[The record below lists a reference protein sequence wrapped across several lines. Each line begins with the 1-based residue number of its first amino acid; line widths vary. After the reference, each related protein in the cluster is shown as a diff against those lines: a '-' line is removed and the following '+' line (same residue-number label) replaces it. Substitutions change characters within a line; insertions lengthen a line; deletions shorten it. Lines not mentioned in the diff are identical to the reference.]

1 MALELVNSGPKMD
14 WTMDTKIYDRYLQW
28 KYSVELI
35 FSSALS
41 KATPAEKSSYI
52 RLWMGPEAMPLIQKW
67 TSTGKIDFSTPE
79 EIPGAGGRARVPLSN
94 GFIIQ
99 TFWDLLEE
107 ELKPKGNKLISIL
120 ELLSDKSK
128 QGSKPLNDWLSYV
141 YSLVETCEYGVSK
154 DRIIRDILF
163 KGCAS
168 AKAKD
173 TIIRRGDQVSLAD
186 VIEILQTEDATSN
199 THETIKE
206 IDSTTRMDPV
216 ASVHYASYENNKKS
230 KKKHHSTEQNT
241 PPNNSTKSSKSCLR
255 CGKPYFQGHD
265 AECKAIGATC
275 NECFKTGHFQ
285 IVCGSLGR
293 LPKRV
298 QKPNST
304 DRKAA
309 HSISDAPAQAPVGFY
324 NEQGT
329 WVAEPPRPSPSIQAV
344 HSLSVVHPVIQDI
357 QDIQDIHPEANPET
371 SLTQGMAESQISF
384 RESKQTFSSSKKQ
397 VSSRTG
403 SKLHTKSIEKQP
415 IRQNSTKSSS
425 SSVLQVSKQSQ
436 GDQDI
441 QNSTEV
447 SVQSF
452 RDTETDPE
460 TTSNADA
467 GDSKKF
473 QVSNFRNNLQ
483 RKGEVML
490 SLPID
495 STQFQQ
501 FCKELND
508 KELFLCRDLLE
519 KEIYGK

>member
-141 YSLVETCEYGVSK
+141 YNLVETCNYGVSK

-173 TIIRRGDQVSLAD
+173 TIIRRGDQISLAD

-241 PPNNSTKSSKSCLR
+241 PSNNSTKSSKSCFR

-285 IVCGSLGR
+285 VVCGSLGR
-293 LPKRV
+293 LPRRV

-304 DRKAA
+304 DRKTAQQ
-309 HSISDAPAQAPVGFY
+309 HSLSGSPVQAPVGFY
-324 NEQGT
+324 NEQGN
-329 WVAEPPRPSPSIQAV
+329 WVAEPPRPPPTVKSMC
-344 HSLSVVHPVIQDI
+344 SLSVVHPAI
-357 QDIQDIHPEANPET
+357 QDIQDIHPEIDPELP
-371 SLTQGMAESQISF
+371 STQRMSQSQISF
-384 RESKQTFSSSKKQ
+384 RETKQTFSSSKKQ

-403 SKLHTKSIEKQP
+403 SKLHANSMEKQP
-415 IRQNSTKSSS
+415 MRQNSTKSSS
-425 SSVLQVSKQSQ
+425 SSVLQVSKRSPR
-436 GDQDI
+436 DQDI
-441 QNSTEV
+441 QQSPNV

-460 TTSNADA
+460 TTSNADT

-473 QVSNFRNNLQ
+473 QVSNFRNDLQ

-508 KELFLCRDLLE
+508 KELFQCRDLLE

>member
-1 MALELVNSGPKMD
+1 MALQLVDSGPKMD
-14 WTMDTKIYDRYLQW
+14 WTMDSKIYDRYLIW
-28 KYSVELI
+28 KSDVELI

-41 KATPAEKSSYI
+41 QATPSEKSAYL
-52 RLWMGPEAMPLIQKW
+52 RLWMGREGKPLLNKW
-67 TSTGKIDFSTPE
+67 ISTGRIDFSNPE
-79 EIPGAGGRARVPLSN
+79 EIPATQGRARVPLSN

-99 TFWDLLEE
+99 TFWDLLEL

-128 QGSKPLNDWLSYV
+128 QGSKPLNEWLSYV
-141 YSLVETCEYGVSK
+141 YNLVETCNYGDSK
-154 DRIIRDILF
+154 ERIIRDILF

-173 TIIRRGDQVSLAD
+173 TIIRKGDQILLSEVLD
-186 VIEILQTEDATSN
+186 ILQAEDATSN
-199 THETIKE
+199 THQTIKE
-206 IDSTTRMDPV
+206 IDSTPRME
-216 ASVHYASYENNKKS
+216 VHYASYENNKKS
-230 KKKHHSTEQNT
+230 KKKPHSTEQNT
-241 PPNNSTKSSKSCLR
+241 NSNNSTKSSKSCFR

-304 DRKAA
+304 DTKAT
-309 HSISDAPAQAPVGFY
+309 HYISGASALAPVGFY
-324 NEQGT
+324 NEQGN

-371 SLTQGMAESQISF
+371 SLTQGMAKSQISF

-403 SKLHTKSIEKQP
+403 SKLHAKSMEKQP
-415 IRQNSTKSSS
+415 IRQSSTKSSS
-425 SSVLQVSKQSQ
+425 SSVLQISKQSQ

-441 QNSTEV
+441 QTSTKV

-460 TTSNADA
+460 TTSNADT

-473 QVSNFRNNLQ
+473 QVSNFRNDLQ
-483 RKGEVML
+483 RKGEVIL
-490 SLPID
+490 QSSNRFYTI
-495 STQFQQ
+495 STVLQGTQ
-501 FCKELND
+501 
-508 KELFLCRDLLE
+508 
-519 KEIYGK
+519 

>member
-1 MALELVNSGPKMD
+1 MAGKVVDSGPMMD
-14 WTMDTKIYDRYLQW
+14 WTRDNQIYTRYRMW
-28 KYSVELI
+28 KAKVELH
-35 FSSALS
+35 FSSIYADY
-41 KATPAEKSSYI
+41 TMEQKSAFL
-52 RLWMGPEAMPLIQKW
+52 RLWMGDEGLPLIMKW
-67 TSTGKIDFSTPE
+67 TDTGRLDFSKTSDPPSSGY
-79 EIPGAGGRARVPLSN
+79 IL
-94 GFIIQ
+94 Q
-99 TFWDLLEE
+99 TYWDLLEE
-107 ELKPKGNKLISIL
+107 ELKPKGNRLISIQ
-120 ELLSDKSK
+120 ELFSDKSR
-128 QGSKPLNDWLSYV
+128 QGSRTLNNWLTYV
-141 YSLVETCEYGVSK
+141 YNLVESCNYGDSK
-154 DRIIRDILF
+154 ERIIRDILF
-163 KGCAS
+163 VGCS
-168 AKAKD
+168 SQNAKD
-173 TIIRRGDQVSLAD
+173 SIVRKGEDIKLQEVLN
-186 VIEILQTEDATSN
+186 ILQME
-199 THETIKE
+199 E
-206 IDSTTRMDPV
+206 STRRTLQMVNSEYPTTTP
-216 ASVHYASYENNKKS
+216 SQVHYASYENNKKS
-230 KKKHHSTEQNT
+230 KKKHHSSEQNANS
-241 PPNNSTKSSKSCLR
+241 NNSTKSSKSCFR

-304 DRKAA
+304 DTKAT
-309 HSISDAPAQAPVGFY
+309 HYISGAPAQAPVGFY
-324 NEQGT
+324 NEQGN

-371 SLTQGMAESQISF
+371 SLTQGMAKSQISF

-403 SKLHTKSIEKQP
+403 SKLHAKSMEKQP
-415 IRQNSTKSSS
+415 IRQSLTKSSS
-425 SSVLQVSKQSQ
+425 SSVLQISKQSQ

-441 QNSTEV
+441 QTSTKV

-460 TTSNADA
+460 TTSNADT

-473 QVSNFRNNLQ
+473 QVSNFRNDLQ
-483 RKGEVML
+483 RKGEVIIQ
-490 SLPID
+490 LPID

-508 KELFLCRDLLE
+508 KELFQCRDLLE

>member
-1 MALELVNSGPKMD
+1 MALQLVDSGPKMD
-14 WTMDTKIYDRYLQW
+14 WTMDSKIYDRYLIW
-28 KYSVELI
+28 KSDVELI

-41 KATPAEKSSYI
+41 QATPSEKSAYL
-52 RLWMGPEAMPLIQKW
+52 RLWMGREGKPLLNKW
-67 TSTGKIDFSTPE
+67 ISTGRIDFSNPE
-79 EIPGAGGRARVPLSN
+79 EIPATQGRARVPLSN

-99 TFWDLLEE
+99 TFWDLLEI

-128 QGSKPLNDWLSYV
+128 QGSKPLNEWLSYV
-141 YSLVETCEYGVSK
+141 YNLVETCNYGDSK
-154 DRIIRDILF
+154 ERIIRDILF

-173 TIIRRGDQVSLAD
+173 TIIRKGDQILLSEVLD
-186 VIEILQTEDATSN
+186 ILQAEDATSN
-199 THETIKE
+199 THQTIKE
-206 IDSTTRMDPV
+206 IDSTPST
-216 ASVHYASYENNKKS
+216 ASVHYASYESNKKS

-241 PPNNSTKSSKSCLR
+241 PSNNSTKSSKSCFR

-304 DRKAA
+304 DTKAQHITFQVPQRKLQLD
-309 HSISDAPAQAPVGFY
+309 STMNKVIGWQNLPDLPLRFKQFILFQLCIQSFKTFKTFKTFIQK
-324 NEQGT
+324 
-329 WVAEPPRPSPSIQAV
+329 SIQKLP
-344 HSLSVVHPVIQDI
+344 SRKEWQNLKFLS
-357 QDIQDIHPEANPET
+357 ENP
-371 SLTQGMAESQISF
+371 SRRSVLQ
-384 RESKQTFSSSKKQ
+384 REQ

-403 SKLHTKSIEKQP
+403 SKLHAKSMEKQP
-415 IRQNSTKSSS
+415 IRQSSTKSSS

-441 QNSTEV
+441 QNSTKV

-460 TTSNADA
+460 TY
-467 GDSKKF
+467 
-473 QVSNFRNNLQ
+473 LQ
-483 RKGEVML
+483 
-490 SLPID
+490 
-495 STQFQQ
+495 
-501 FCKELND
+501 
-508 KELFLCRDLLE
+508 CR
-519 KEIYGK
+519 YR

>member
-1 MALELVNSGPKMD
+1 MALQLVDSGPKMD
-14 WTMDTKIYDRYLQW
+14 WTMDSKIYDRYLIW
-28 KYSVELI
+28 KSDVELI

-41 KATPAEKSSYI
+41 QATPSEKSAYL
-52 RLWMGPEAMPLIQKW
+52 RLWMGREGKPLLNKW
-67 TSTGKIDFSTPE
+67 ISTGRIDFSNPE
-79 EIPGAGGRARVPLSN
+79 EIPATQGRARVPLSN

-99 TFWDLLEE
+99 TFWDLLEI

-128 QGSKPLNDWLSYV
+128 QGSKPLNEWLSYV
-141 YSLVETCEYGVSK
+141 YNLVETCNYGDSK
-154 DRIIRDILF
+154 ERIIRDILF

-173 TIIRRGDQVSLAD
+173 TIIRKGDQILLSEVLD
-186 VIEILQTEDATSN
+186 ILQAEDATSN
-199 THETIKE
+199 THQTIKE
-206 IDSTTRMDPV
+206 IDSTPST
-216 ASVHYASYENNKKS
+216 ASVHYASYESNKKS

-241 PPNNSTKSSKSCLR
+241 PSNNSTKSSKSCFR

-304 DRKAA
+304 DTKAT
-309 HSISDAPAQAPVGFY
+309 HYISGAPAQAPVGFY
-324 NEQGT
+324 NEQGN

-371 SLTQGMAESQISF
+371 SLTQGMAKSQISF

-403 SKLHTKSIEKQP
+403 SKLHAKSMEKQP

-425 SSVLQVSKQSQ
+425 SSVLQISKQSQ

-460 TTSNADA
+460 TTSNADT

-473 QVSNFRNNLQ
+473 QVSNFRNDLQ

>member
-1 MALELVNSGPKMD
+1 MALQLVDSGPKMD
-14 WTMDTKIYDRYLQW
+14 WTMDSKIYDRYLIW
-28 KYSVELI
+28 KSDVELI

-41 KATPAEKSSYI
+41 QATPSEKSAYL
-52 RLWMGPEAMPLIQKW
+52 RLWMGREGKPLLNKW
-67 TSTGKIDFSTPE
+67 ISTGRIDFSNPE
-79 EIPGAGGRARVPLSN
+79 EIPATQGRARVPLSN

-99 TFWDLLEE
+99 TFWDLLEI

-128 QGSKPLNDWLSYV
+128 QGSKPLNEWLSYV
-141 YSLVETCEYGVSK
+141 YNLVETCNYGDSK
-154 DRIIRDILF
+154 ERIIRDILF

-173 TIIRRGDQVSLAD
+173 TIIRKGDQILLSEVLD
-186 VIEILQTEDATSN
+186 ILQAEDATSN
-199 THETIKE
+199 THQTIKE
-206 IDSTTRMDPV
+206 IDSTPST
-216 ASVHYASYENNKKS
+216 ASVHYASYESNKKS
-230 KKKHHSTEQNT
+230 KKKHHSTEQNA
-241 PPNNSTKSSKSCLR
+241 PSNNSTKSSKSCFR

-265 AECKAIGATC
+265 AECKAKGATC

-304 DRKAA
+304 DTKAT
-309 HSISDAPAQAPVGFY
+309 HYISGAPVQAPVGFY
-324 NEQGT
+324 NEQGN
-329 WVAEPPRPSPSIQAV
+329 WVAEPPRPSPSIQTV

-371 SLTQGMAESQISF
+371 SLTQGMAKSQISF
-384 RESKQTFSSSKKQ
+384 RESKQTFSSSKRQ

-403 SKLHTKSIEKQP
+403 SKLHANSMEKQP

-425 SSVLQVSKQSQ
+425 SSVLQISKQSQ

-441 QNSTEV
+441 QNSTNV

-460 TTSNADA
+460 TTFNADT

-473 QVSNFRNNLQ
+473 QVSNFRNDLQ

-490 SLPID
+490 CLPID

>member
-67 TSTGKIDFSTPE
+67 TSTGKIDFSTAE
-79 EIPGAGGRARVPLSN
+79 EIPGTGGRARVPLSN
-94 GFIIQ
+94 GFVIQ

-128 QGSKPLNDWLSYV
+128 QGSKPLNEWLSYV
-141 YSLVETCEYGVSK
+141 YNLVETCEYGVSR

-168 AKAKD
+168 TKARD
-173 TIIRRGDQVSLAD
+173 TIIRRGDQISLAD

-206 IDSTTRMDPV
+206 IDSTPRMDPV
-216 ASVHYASYENNKKS
+216 VSVHYASYENNKKS

-241 PPNNSTKSSKSCLR
+241 PSNNSTKSSKSCFR

-293 LPKRV
+293 LPRRV

-324 NEQGT
+324 NEQGD
-329 WVAEPPRPSPSIQAV
+329 WVSEPPRPSPSIQTV

-357 QDIQDIHPEANPET
+357 QDIHPEADTELP
-371 SLTQGMAESQISF
+371 STQGMTQSQILS
-384 RESKQTFSSSKKQ
+384 RENSKTFNFSRDAVSNRSGLQKQ
-397 VSSRTG
+397 AIST
-403 SKLHTKSIEKQP
+403 EKQP
-415 IRQNSTKSSS
+415 MWQNSTKSFS
-425 SSVLQVSKQSQ
+425 SSVLQVSQRSPRDPDIQQSQ
-436 GDQDI
+436 
-441 QNSTEV
+441 NV

-452 RDTETDPE
+452 CDTETDPE
-460 TTSNADA
+460 TTFNADT

-473 QVSNFRNNLQ
+473 QVSNFRNDLQ

-490 SLPID
+490 CLPID

-501 FCKELND
+501 FCKKLND

>member
-1 MALELVNSGPKMD
+1 MALELANSGPKMD
-14 WTMDTKIYDRYLQW
+14 WTRDTKIYERYLQW

-67 TSTGKIDFSTPE
+67 QSTGKIDFSTPE
-79 EIPGAGGRARVPLSN
+79 EIPGASGRARVPVSS

-128 QGSKPLNDWLSYV
+128 QGSKPLNEWLSYV
-141 YSLVETCEYGVSK
+141 YTLVETCNYGDSR

-168 AKAKD
+168 AKARD
-173 TIIRRGDQVSLAD
+173 TIIRRGDQILLAE
-186 VIEILQTEDATSN
+186 VIEILQTEDATNN

-206 IDSTTRMDPV
+206 IDSTPPV
-216 ASVHYASYENNKKS
+216 QVHYASYENNKKS
-230 KKKHHSTEQNT
+230 RKKPPSTEQNANS
-241 PPNNSTKSSKSCLR
+241 NNSTKSSKSCFR
-255 CGKPYFQGHD
+255 CGKPYFKGHD
-265 AECKAIGATC
+265 AECKAVGATC

-293 LPKRV
+293 LPRNM
-298 QKPNST
+298 QKSNST
-304 DRKAA
+304 DRKAT
-309 HSISDAPAQAPVGFY
+309 HFISGVPAQAQVGFY
-324 NEQGT
+324 NEQGD
-329 WVAEPPRPSPSIQAV
+329 WVSEPPRPSIKPM
-344 HSLSVVHPVIQDI
+344 HSLSVVQPTSVI
-357 QDIQDIHPEANPET
+357 QDIQDIHPEASPET
-371 SLTQGMAESQISF
+371 SLTQGMAQSQNFLSES
-384 RESKQTFSSSKKQ
+384 SKTFSPSRDTFSI
-397 VSSRTG
+397 RTG
-403 SKLHTKSIEKQP
+403 SDLQAFPMRKQP
-415 IRQNSTKSSS
+415 MRQISSNPLS
-425 SSVLQVSKQSQ
+425 SPVLQASLQSP
-436 GDQDI
+436 GDHYI

-447 SVQSF
+447 SVTSF

-460 TTSNADA
+460 TTSNSDTTI
-467 GDSKKF
+467 SKKF
-473 QVSNFRNNLQ
+473 QVSNFRNDLQ
-483 RKGEVML
+483 RKGEMIL

-495 STQFQQ
+495 STQFQE
-501 FCKELND
+501 FCNSLND

-519 KEIYGK
+519 KKIYGK

>member
-1 MALELVNSGPKMD
+1 MALQLVDSGPKMD
-14 WTMDTKIYDRYLQW
+14 WTMDSKIYDRYLIW
-28 KYSVELI
+28 KSDVELI

-41 KATPAEKSSYI
+41 KATPSEKSAYL
-52 RLWMGPEAMPLIQKW
+52 RLWMGREGKPLLNKW
-67 TSTGKIDFSTPE
+67 ISTGRIDFSNPE
-79 EIPGAGGRARVPLSN
+79 EIPATQGRARVPLSN

-99 TFWDLLEE
+99 TFWDLLEI

-128 QGSKPLNDWLSYV
+128 QGSKPLNEWLSYV
-141 YSLVETCEYGVSK
+141 YNLVETCNYGDSK
-154 DRIIRDILF
+154 ERIIRDILF

-173 TIIRRGDQVSLAD
+173 TIIRKGDQILLSEVLD
-186 VIEILQTEDATSN
+186 ILQAEDATSN
-199 THETIKE
+199 THQTIKE
-206 IDSTTRMDPV
+206 IDSTPST
-216 ASVHYASYENNKKS
+216 ASVHYASYESNKKS

-241 PPNNSTKSSKSCLR
+241 PSNNSTKSSKSCFR

-293 LPKRV
+293 LPRRV

-304 DRKAA
+304 DRKTAQQ

-324 NEQGT
+324 NEQGN
-329 WVAEPPRPSPSIQAV
+329 WVAEPPRPSPSIQTV

-357 QDIQDIHPEANPET
+357 PDIQDIHPEVNPET
-371 SLTQGMAESQISF
+371 SLTQGMAKSQISF

-403 SKLHTKSIEKQP
+403 SNFQAFSTKKQP
-415 IRQNSTKSSS
+415 IRQKSTNSSS
-425 SSVLQVSKQSQ
+425 SSVLQVSKRSPR
-436 GDQDI
+436 DQDI
-441 QNSTEV
+441 QNSTNV

-460 TTSNADA
+460 TTSNADT

-473 QVSNFRNNLQ
+473 QVSNFRNDLQ

>member
-67 TSTGKIDFSTPE
+67 TSTGKIDFSNSE
-79 EIPGAGGRARVPLSN
+79 EIPSTDGRARVPLSN

-141 YSLVETCEYGVSK
+141 YNLVETCNYGVSK

-173 TIIRRGDQVSLAD
+173 TIIRRGDQISLAD
-186 VIEILQTEDATSN
+186 VIEILQTEDATNN

-206 IDSTTRMDPV
+206 IDSTT
-216 ASVHYASYENNKKS
+216 ASVHYASYESNKKS

-241 PPNNSTKSSKSCLR
+241 PSNNSTKSSKSCFR

-285 IVCGSLGR
+285 VVCGSLGR

-304 DRKAA
+304 DTKAT
-309 HSISDAPAQAPVGFY
+309 HYISEAPAQVPSGFY
-324 NEQGT
+324 NEQGN
-329 WVAEPPRPSPSIQAV
+329 WVAEPPRPSPSIQTV
-344 HSLSVVHPVIQDI
+344 HSLSVVQPTSVIQDI
-357 QDIQDIHPEANPET
+357 QGIHPEIDPELP
-371 SLTQGMAESQISF
+371 SMQGMSQSQISF
-384 RESKQTFSSSKKQ
+384 RETKQTFNFSRDA
-397 VSSRTG
+397 VSNRSG
-403 SKLHTKSIEKQP
+403 SISQAISTEKQP
-415 IRQNSTKSSS
+415 MRQNSTKSSS
-425 SSVLQVSKQSQ
+425 SSVLQVSQQSPR
-436 GDQDI
+436 DQDI
-441 QNSTEV
+441 QNSTDV

-452 RDTETDPE
+452 HDTETDPE
-460 TTSNADA
+460 TTFNADT
-467 GDSKKF
+467 GDSKKV
-473 QVSNFRNNLQ
+473 QVSNFRNDLQ

-490 SLPID
+490 CLPID

-501 FCKELND
+501 FCKELKD

>member
-1 MALELVNSGPKMD
+1 MALQLVDSGPKMD
-14 WTMDTKIYDRYLQW
+14 WTMDSKIYDRYLIW
-28 KYSVELI
+28 KSDVELI

-41 KATPAEKSSYI
+41 QATPSEKSAYL
-52 RLWMGPEAMPLIQKW
+52 RLWMGREGKPLLNKW
-67 TSTGKIDFSTPE
+67 ISTGRIDFSNSE
-79 EIPGAGGRARVPLSN
+79 EIPATQGRARVPLSN

-99 TFWDLLEE
+99 TFWDLLEI

-128 QGSKPLNDWLSYV
+128 QGSKPLNEWLSYV
-141 YSLVETCEYGVSK
+141 YNLVETCNYGDSK
-154 DRIIRDILF
+154 ERIIRDILF

-173 TIIRRGDQVSLAD
+173 TIIRKGDQILLSEVLD
-186 VIEILQTEDATSN
+186 ILQAEDATSN
-199 THETIKE
+199 THQTIKE
-206 IDSTTRMDPV
+206 IDSTPST
-216 ASVHYASYENNKKS
+216 ASVHYASYESNKKS

-241 PPNNSTKSSKSCLR
+241 PSNNSTKSSKSCFR

-265 AECKAIGATC
+265 AECKAKGATC

-304 DRKAA
+304 DTKAT
-309 HSISDAPAQAPVGFY
+309 HYISGAPVQAPVGFY
-324 NEQGT
+324 NEQGN
-329 WVAEPPRPSPSIQAV
+329 WVAEPPRPSPSIQTV

-371 SLTQGMAESQISF
+371 SLTQGMAKSQISF
-384 RESKQTFSSSKKQ
+384 RESKQTFSSSKRQ

-403 SKLHTKSIEKQP
+403 SKLHANSMEKQP

-425 SSVLQVSKQSQ
+425 SSVLQISKQSQ

-452 RDTETDPE
+452 CNTETDPE
-460 TTSNADA
+460 TTSNADT

-473 QVSNFRNNLQ
+473 QVSNFRNDLQ

-490 SLPID
+490 CLPID

>member
-14 WTMDTKIYDRYLQW
+14 WTMDTKIYDCYLQW

-67 TSTGKIDFSTPE
+67 TSTGKIDFSNPE
-79 EIPGAGGRARVPLSN
+79 EIPGTGDRARVPLLN
-94 GFIIQ
+94 GFIMQ

-128 QGSKPLNDWLSYV
+128 QGSKPLNEWLSYV
-141 YSLVETCEYGVSK
+141 YNLVEMCEYGVSRH
-154 DRIIRDILF
+154 RIIRDILF

-168 AKAKD
+168 TKARD
-173 TIIRRGDQVSLAD
+173 TIIRRGDQISLAD

-206 IDSTTRMDPV
+206 IDSTPRMDPV
-216 ASVHYASYENNKKS
+216 ASVHYTSYENNKKS
-230 KKKHHSTEQNT
+230 KRKHHSTKQNT
-241 PPNNSTKSSKSCLR
+241 NSNNSTKSSKSCFR

-293 LPKRV
+293 LPRKM

-304 DRKAA
+304 DRKAT
-309 HSISDAPAQAPVGFY
+309 HCISGAPAQAPVGFY
-324 NEQGT
+324 NEQGN
-329 WVAEPPRPSPSIQAV
+329 WVAEPPRPSPLIQTV
-344 HSLSVVHPVIQDI
+344 HSLSVVQPTSVI
-357 QDIQDIHPEANPET
+357 QDIQDIHPEANAET
-371 SLTQGMAESQISF
+371 SLTQGMTKSQISF
-384 RESKQTFSSSKKQ
+384 RKNSKTFNFSRDT
-397 VSSRTG
+397 VSPHSG
-403 SKLHTKSIEKQP
+403 SNLQAFSTEKQP
-415 IRQNSTKSSS
+415 IRQKSTNSSS
-425 SSVLQVSKQSQ
+425 SYVLQVSQQSPR
-436 GDQDI
+436 DQDI

-460 TTSNADA
+460 TNFNADT

-473 QVSNFRNNLQ
+473 QVSNFRNDLQ
-483 RKGEVML
+483 RKGEVIL
-490 SLPID
+490 QLPID
-495 STQFQQ
+495 STQIQQ
-501 FCKELND
+501 FCKKLND

>member
-173 TIIRRGDQVSLAD
+173 TIIRRGDQISLAD
-186 VIEILQTEDATSN
+186 VIEILQTEDATNN

-241 PPNNSTKSSKSCLR
+241 PSNNSTKSSKSCFR

-304 DRKAA
+304 DRKAT
-309 HSISDAPAQAPVGFY
+309 HYISDAPAQAPVGFY
-324 NEQGT
+324 NEQGN

-357 QDIQDIHPEANPET
+357 QDIHPEANPET
-371 SLTQGMAESQISF
+371 SLMQGMAKSQISF
-384 RESKQTFSSSKKQ
+384 RESRQTFSSSKRQ

-403 SKLHTKSIEKQP
+403 SKLHANPMEKQP
-415 IRQNSTKSSS
+415 IWQNSTKSSS
-425 SSVLQVSKQSQ
+425 SYVLQDSQ
-436 GDQDI
+436 RFPRDQDI
-441 QNSTEV
+441 QTSTEV

-460 TTSNADA
+460 TTSNAET

-473 QVSNFRNNLQ
+473 QVSNFRNDLQ

>member
-79 EIPGAGGRARVPLSN
+79 EIPGAGGRARVTLSN

-141 YSLVETCEYGVSK
+141 YNLVETCNYGVSR

-173 TIIRRGDQVSLAD
+173 TIIRRGDQISLAD
-186 VIEILQTEDATSN
+186 VIEILQTEDATNN

-241 PPNNSTKSSKSCLR
+241 PSNNSTKSSKSCFR

-293 LPKRV
+293 LPRRV
-298 QKPNST
+298 QKSNST
-304 DRKAA
+304 DRKTAQQ

-324 NEQGT
+324 NEQGN
-329 WVAEPPRPSPSIQAV
+329 WVAEPPRPSPTVKSMC
-344 HSLSVVHPVIQDI
+344 SLSVVHPVIQDI
-357 QDIQDIHPEANPET
+357 QDIHPEIDPELL
-371 SLTQGMAESQISF
+371 STQGMSQSQISF
-384 RESKQTFSSSKKQ
+384 RKNSKTFD
-397 VSSRTG
+397 SSRDAVSNRSG
-403 SKLHTKSIEKQP
+403 SDLQAFPMRKQP
-415 IRQNSTKSSS
+415 MRQNSTKSSS

-436 GDQDI
+436 RDQDI
-441 QNSTEV
+441 QNSTNV

-460 TTSNADA
+460 TTFNAET

-473 QVSNFRNNLQ
+473 QVSNFRNDLQ

-490 SLPID
+490 CLPID

-501 FCKELND
+501 FCKKLND

>member
-67 TSTGKIDFSTPE
+67 TSTGKIDFSNSE
-79 EIPGAGGRARVPLSN
+79 EIPGTGGRARVPLSN

-141 YSLVETCEYGVSK
+141 YNLVETCNYGVSK

-173 TIIRRGDQVSLAD
+173 TIIRRGDQISLAD

-206 IDSTTRMDPV
+206 IDSTPST
-216 ASVHYASYENNKKS
+216 ASVHYASYESNKKS

-241 PPNNSTKSSKSCLR
+241 PSNNSTKSSKSCFR

-309 HSISDAPAQAPVGFY
+309 QQHSLSNAPAQAPVGFY
-324 NEQGT
+324 NEQGN
-329 WVAEPPRPSPSIQAV
+329 WVAEPPRPSPTVKSMC
-344 HSLSVVHPVIQDI
+344 SLSVVQPAPV
-357 QDIQDIHPEANPET
+357 IQDIHPEIDPELP
-371 SLTQGMAESQISF
+371 STQGMSQSQISF
-384 RESKQTFSSSKKQ
+384 RETKQTFSSPKKQ
-397 VSSRTG
+397 VSSHTG
-403 SKLHTKSIEKQP
+403 SKLHANSMEKQP
-415 IRQNSTKSSS
+415 MRQNSTKSSS
-425 SSVLQVSKQSQ
+425 SSVLQVSKQSPR
-436 GDQDI
+436 DQDI
-441 QNSTEV
+441 QNSTDV

-460 TTSNADA
+460 TTFNADT

-473 QVSNFRNNLQ
+473 QVSNFRNDLQ

-490 SLPID
+490 CLPID

-508 KELFLCRDLLE
+508 KELFQCRDLLE

>member
-1 MALELVNSGPKMD
+1 MALQLVDSGPKMD
-14 WTMDTKIYDRYLQW
+14 WTMDSKIYDRYLIW
-28 KYSVELI
+28 KSDVELI

-41 KATPAEKSSYI
+41 QATPSEKSAYL
-52 RLWMGPEAMPLIQKW
+52 RLWMGREGKPLLNKW
-67 TSTGKIDFSTPE
+67 ISTGRIDFSNPE
-79 EIPGAGGRARVPLSN
+79 EIPATQGRARVPLSN

-99 TFWDLLEE
+99 TFWDLLEI

-128 QGSKPLNDWLSYV
+128 QGSKPLNEWLSYV
-141 YSLVETCEYGVSK
+141 YNLVEMCNYGDSK
-154 DRIIRDILF
+154 ERIIRDILF

-173 TIIRRGDQVSLAD
+173 TIIRKGDQILLSEVLD
-186 VIEILQTEDATSN
+186 ILQAEDATSN
-199 THETIKE
+199 THQTIKE
-206 IDSTTRMDPV
+206 IDSTPRME
-216 ASVHYASYENNKKS
+216 VHYASYENNKKS
-230 KKKHHSTEQNT
+230 KKKPHSTEQNT
-241 PPNNSTKSSKSCLR
+241 NSNNSTRSSKSCFR

-304 DRKAA
+304 DTKAT
-309 HSISDAPAQAPVGFY
+309 HYISGAPAQAPVGFY
-324 NEQGT
+324 NEQGN
-329 WVAEPPRPSPSIQAV
+329 WVSEPPRPSPSIQAV

-371 SLTQGMAESQISF
+371 SLTQGMAKSQISF
-384 RESKQTFSSSKKQ
+384 RETKQTFSSSKKQ

-403 SKLHTKSIEKQP
+403 SKLHAKSMGKQP

-425 SSVLQVSKQSQ
+425 SYVLQDSQ
-436 GDQDI
+436 RSPRDQDI
-441 QNSTEV
+441 QTSTEV

-452 RDTETDPE
+452 RDTETGPE
-460 TTSNADA
+460 TTSNADT

-473 QVSNFRNNLQ
+473 QVSNFRNDLQ

-501 FCKELND
+501 FCKKLND

>member
-141 YSLVETCEYGVSK
+141 YNLVETCNYGVSK

-173 TIIRRGDQVSLAD
+173 TIIRRGDQISLAD
-186 VIEILQTEDATSN
+186 VIEILQTEDATNN

-206 IDSTTRMDPV
+206 IDSSTRMDPV

-241 PPNNSTKSSKSCLR
+241 PSNNSTKSSKSCFR

-298 QKPNST
+298 QKSNST

-324 NEQGT
+324 NEQGN

-357 QDIQDIHPEANPET
+357 QDIHPEINPET
-371 SLTQGMAESQISF
+371 SLTQGMAKSQNFLS
-384 RESKQTFSSSKKQ
+384 ENSKTFS
-397 VSSRTG
+397 VSRDAVAPHTG
-403 SKLHTKSIEKQP
+403 SNFQAFSTKKQP
-415 IRQNSTKSSS
+415 IRQKSTKSSS

-441 QNSTEV
+441 QNSTNV

-452 RDTETDPE
+452 RDTETDPD
-460 TTSNADA
+460 TTSNADT

-473 QVSNFRNNLQ
+473 QVSNSRNDLQ

-495 STQFQQ
+495 SKQFQQ

-508 KELFLCRDLLE
+508 KELFQCRDLLE

>member
-141 YSLVETCEYGVSK
+141 YNLVETCNYGVSK

-173 TIIRRGDQVSLAD
+173 TIIRRGDQISLAD
-186 VIEILQTEDATSN
+186 VIEILQTEDATNN

-206 IDSTTRMDPV
+206 IDSTPST
-216 ASVHYASYENNKKS
+216 ASVHYASYESNKKS

-241 PPNNSTKSSKSCLR
+241 PSNNSTKSSKSCFR

-293 LPKRV
+293 LPRRV

-304 DRKAA
+304 DRKT
-309 HSISDAPAQAPVGFY
+309 AQ
-324 NEQGT
+324 Q
-329 WVAEPPRPSPSIQAV
+329 
-344 HSLSVVHPVIQDI
+344 HSLQMPQRKLQLDSTMNKVIGWQNLPDLPLRFKLFILFQLCI
-357 QDIQDIHPEANPET
+357 Q
-371 SLTQGMAESQISF
+371 SF
-384 RESKQTFSSSKKQ
+384 RTFKTFIQRLIQNFRPRKECHNLKFLSEKP
-397 VSSRTG
+397 SR
-403 SKLHTKSIEKQP
+403 
-415 IRQNSTKSSS
+415 R
-425 SSVLQVSKQSQ
+425 SVLQRSKFPPVQVRNCMQSQ
-436 GDQDI
+436 WKSSLYGRNRPI
-441 QNSTEV
+441 PPVLPSYR
-447 SVQSF
+447 F
-452 RDTETDPE
+452 P
-460 TTSNADA
+460 SN
-467 GDSKKF
+467 
-473 QVSNFRNNLQ
+473 L
-483 RKGEVML
+483 
-490 SLPID
+490 
-495 STQFQQ
+495 
-501 FCKELND
+501 
-508 KELFLCRDLLE
+508 
-519 KEIYGK
+519 KEIRTFRILQMFLSRASVTQKQIQKPPPMQIQVIQRSFKFLLSEMIFKEREK

>member
-1 MALELVNSGPKMD
+1 MALQLVDSGPKMD
-14 WTMDTKIYDRYLQW
+14 WTMDSKIYDRYLIW
-28 KYSVELI
+28 KSDVELI

-41 KATPAEKSSYI
+41 QATPSEKSAYL
-52 RLWMGPEAMPLIQKW
+52 RLWMGREGKPLLNKW
-67 TSTGKIDFSTPE
+67 ISTGRIDFSNPE
-79 EIPGAGGRARVPLSN
+79 EIPATQGRARVPLSN

-99 TFWDLLEE
+99 TFWDLLEL

-128 QGSKPLNDWLSYV
+128 QGSKPLNEWLSYV
-141 YSLVETCEYGVSK
+141 YNLVETCNYGDSK
-154 DRIIRDILF
+154 ERIIRDILF

-173 TIIRRGDQVSLAD
+173 TIIRKGDQILLSEVLD
-186 VIEILQTEDATSN
+186 ILQAEDATSN
-199 THETIKE
+199 THQTIKE
-206 IDSTTRMDPV
+206 IDSTPRME
-216 ASVHYASYENNKKS
+216 VHYASYENNKKS
-230 KKKHHSTEQNT
+230 KKKHHSSEQNANS
-241 PPNNSTKSSKSCLR
+241 NNSTKSSKSCFR

-304 DRKAA
+304 DTKAT
-309 HSISDAPAQAPVGFY
+309 HYISDAPAQAPVGFY
-324 NEQGT
+324 NEQGN

-344 HSLSVVHPVIQDI
+344 HSLSVVHPDI
-357 QDIQDIHPEANPET
+357 QDIQDIHPEASPET
-371 SLTQGMAESQISF
+371 SLMQGMAKSQISF
-384 RESKQTFSSSKKQ
+384 RESRQTFSSSKRQ

-403 SKLHTKSIEKQP
+403 SKLHAKSMEKQP

-425 SSVLQVSKQSQ
+425 SYVLQDSQ
-436 GDQDI
+436 RSPRDQDI

-447 SVQSF
+447 SIQSF
-452 RDTETDPE
+452 RDTETDPDPE
-460 TTSNADA
+460 TTSNADT

-473 QVSNFRNNLQ
+473 QVSNFRNDLQ

>member
-79 EIPGAGGRARVPLSN
+79 EIPGASGRARVPLSN

-107 ELKPKGNKLISIL
+107 ELKPKGNRLISIL

-141 YSLVETCEYGVSK
+141 YNLVETCNYGVSR

-173 TIIRRGDQVSLAD
+173 TIIRRGDQISLAD
-186 VIEILQTEDATSN
+186 VIEILQTEDATNN

-206 IDSTTRMDPV
+206 IDSTPST
-216 ASVHYASYENNKKS
+216 ASVHYASYESNKKS

-241 PPNNSTKSSKSCLR
+241 PSNNSTKSSKSCFR

-285 IVCGSLGR
+285 VVCGSLGR

-304 DRKAA
+304 NTKAT
-309 HSISDAPAQAPVGFY
+309 HYISDAPAQAPIGFY
-324 NEQGT
+324 NEQGN

-344 HSLSVVHPVIQDI
+344 HSLSVVQDI
-357 QDIQDIHPEANPET
+357 QDIQDIHPEASPET
-371 SLTQGMAESQISF
+371 SLTQGMAKSQISF
-384 RESKQTFSSSKKQ
+384 RECRQTFGSSKRQ

-403 SKLHTKSIEKQP
+403 SKLHAKSMGKQP
-415 IRQNSTKSSS
+415 IRQDSTKSSS
-425 SSVLQVSKQSQ
+425 SYVLQDSQ
-436 GDQDI
+436 RSPRDQDI

-447 SVQSF
+447 SIQSF
-452 RDTETDPE
+452 RDTETDPDPE
-460 TTSNADA
+460 TTSNAET

-473 QVSNFRNNLQ
+473 QVSNFRNDLQ

-501 FCKELND
+501 FCKKLND

>member
-1 MALELVNSGPKMD
+1 M
-14 WTMDTKIYDRYLQW
+14 W
-28 KYSVELI
+28 KAKVELH
-35 FSSALS
+35 FSSIYADY
-41 KATPAEKSSYI
+41 TMEQKSAFL
-52 RLWMGPEAMPLIQKW
+52 RLWMGDEGLPLIMKW
-67 TSTGKIDFSTPE
+67 TDTGRLDFSKTSDPPSSGY
-79 EIPGAGGRARVPLSN
+79 IL
-94 GFIIQ
+94 Q
-99 TFWDLLEE
+99 TYWDLLEE
-107 ELKPKGNKLISIL
+107 ELKPKGNRLISIQ
-120 ELLSDKSK
+120 ELFSDKSR
-128 QGSKPLNDWLSYV
+128 QGSRTLNNWLTYM
-141 YSLVETCEYGVSK
+141 YNLVESCNYGDSK
-154 DRIIRDILF
+154 ERIIRDILF
-163 KGCAS
+163 VGCS
-168 AKAKD
+168 SQNAKD
-173 TIIRRGDQVSLAD
+173 SIVRKGED
-186 VIEILQTEDATSN
+186 VKLQEVLNILQMEESTRN
-199 THETIKE
+199 TLQMVN
-206 IDSTTRMDPV
+206 STPPV
-216 ASVHYASYENNKKS
+216 QMHYASYENNKKS
-230 KKKHHSTEQNT
+230 KKKHHSSEQNANS
-241 PPNNSTKSSKSCLR
+241 NNSTKSSKSCFR

-304 DRKAA
+304 DTKAT
-309 HSISDAPAQAPVGFY
+309 HYISDAPAQAPIGFY
-324 NEQGT
+324 NEQGN

-357 QDIQDIHPEANPET
+357 QDIHPEIDPELP
-371 SLTQGMAESQISF
+371 STQRMSQSQISF
-384 RESKQTFSSSKKQ
+384 RESKQTFSSSKRQ
-397 VSSRTG
+397 VSFHTG
-403 SKLHTKSIEKQP
+403 SKLHAKSMRKQP

-425 SSVLQVSKQSQ
+425 SYILQDSQ
-436 GDQDI
+436 RSPRDQDI
-441 QNSTEV
+441 QNSTNV

-460 TTSNADA
+460 TTFNADT

-473 QVSNFRNNLQ
+473 QVSNFRNDLQ

>member
-99 TFWDLLEE
+99 TFQDLLEE

-128 QGSKPLNDWLSYV
+128 QGSKP
-141 YSLVETCEYGVSK
+141 
-154 DRIIRDILF
+154 
-163 KGCAS
+163 
-168 AKAKD
+168 
-173 TIIRRGDQVSLAD
+173 DQISLAD

-206 IDSTTRMDPV
+206 IDSTPST
-216 ASVHYASYENNKKS
+216 ASVHYASYESNKKS

-241 PPNNSTKSSKSCLR
+241 PSNNSTKSSKSCFR

-285 IVCGSLGR
+285 VVCGSLGR

-309 HSISDAPAQAPVGFY
+309 HSISDTPAQAPVGFY
-324 NEQGT
+324 NEQGN
-329 WVAEPPRPSPSIQAV
+329 WVAEPPRPSPTVKSMC
-344 HSLSVVHPVIQDI
+344 SLSVVHPVIQDI
-357 QDIQDIHPEANPET
+357 QDIHPEIDPELP
-371 SLTQGMAESQISF
+371 STQGMSQSQISF
-384 RESKQTFSSSKKQ
+384 RENSKTFN
-397 VSSRTG
+397 SSRDAVSNRSG
-403 SKLHTKSIEKQP
+403 SISQAISTEKQP
-415 IRQNSTKSSS
+415 MRQNSTKSSS

-441 QNSTEV
+441 QNSTNV

-460 TTSNADA
+460 TTSNADT

-473 QVSNFRNNLQ
+473 QVSNFRNDLQ

-490 SLPID
+490 CLPID

-501 FCKELND
+501 FCKKLND

-519 KEIYGK
+519 KEIYGKQKFSSNVTMLGTNSTNTTKPLMH